1 MVWAFSAAPV
11 HLQSCATNRSAE
23 EPPRWPKKGT
33 WLLIRTRNASETT
46 ILDLAGPLMVGESEL
61 EFRQKIK
68 ELLDEG
74 VRRFAINLA
83 GVPEMD
89 SWGLGALVRHCT
101 QVRKAGGRCIFF
113 APVAHV
119 LQLLKTANLDSV
131 LDIVETEAD
140 ALSC

>member
-1 MVWAFSAAPV
+1 M
-11 HLQSCATNRSAE
+11 
-23 EPPRWPKKGT
+23 
-33 WLLIRTRNASETT
+33 LIKMRHVGETT

-68 ELLDEG
+68 ELLNG
-74 VRRFAINLA
+74 GARRIAINLQ

-113 APVAHV
+113 APLPRV

-131 LDIVETEAD
+131 LDLVETEAE
-140 ALSC
+140 ALSR

>member
-1 MVWAFSAAPV
+1 M
-11 HLQSCATNRSAE
+11 
-23 EPPRWPKKGT
+23 
-33 WLLIRTRNASETT
+33 LIKTRNAGPTT
-46 ILDLAGPLMVGESEL
+46 ILDLNGPLMVGESEL

-68 ELLDEG
+68 QLLDEG
-74 VRRFAINLA
+74 ARRIAINLA

-113 APVAHV
+113 APMPHV

-131 LDIVETEAD
+131 LDIVDTEAN
-140 ALSC
+140 ALLR